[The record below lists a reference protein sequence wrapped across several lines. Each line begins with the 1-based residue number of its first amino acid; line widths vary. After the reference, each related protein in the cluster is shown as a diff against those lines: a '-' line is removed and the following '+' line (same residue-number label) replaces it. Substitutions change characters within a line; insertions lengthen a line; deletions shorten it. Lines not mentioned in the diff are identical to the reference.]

1 MVESTQSQDS
11 NLGTR
16 LQQDLKNDLIAGLL
30 VVIPLATTIW
40 LSSIVSKFVLTLV
53 TSVPKQLNPFITLN
67 PLLQDLINLTLGL
80 TVPLLAI
87 LLIGLM
93 ARNFVGRWLLEFGE
107 GTLSKIPVAGAV
119 YKTLKQLL
127 ETFLSNKSNRFR
139 RVVLVEYPREGLFSV
154 GFVTGDVG
162 STLQAEDGIRDVE
175 RSRGLGDVYKRQKLG
190 TVILV
195 ESTQSQD
202 SNLGTRLQ
210 QDLKNDLIAGL
221 LVVIPLATTIWL
233 SSIVSKFVLTLVTSV
248 PKQLNPFI
256 TLNPLL
262 QDLINLTLGL
272 TVPLLAILLIG
283 LMARNFV
290 GRWLL
295 EFGEGTLSKIP
306 VAGAVYKTL
315 KQLLETFLSNKS
327 NRFRRVVLVE
337 YPREGLFSVGFV
349 TGDVGPSLQSELDEK
364 LLSVFIPTAPNPTTG
379 WYTLVPESSVKDLA
393 ISVEDAFRTIISVG
407 IVNPDEKDSSSNPTF
422 SKLFSQLRAST
433 NTSST

>member
-1 MVESTQSQDS
+1 M
-11 NLGTR
+11 
-16 LQQDLKNDLIAGLL
+16 
-30 VVIPLATTIW
+30 
-40 LSSIVSKFVLTLV
+40 
-53 TSVPKQLNPFITLN
+53 
-67 PLLQDLINLTLGL
+67 
-80 TVPLLAI
+80 
-87 LLIGLM
+87 
-93 ARNFVGRWLLEFGE
+93 
-107 GTLSKIPVAGAV
+107 
-119 YKTLKQLL
+119 
-127 ETFLSNKSNRFR
+127 
-139 RVVLVEYPREGLFSV
+139 
-154 GFVTGDVG
+154 
-162 STLQAEDGIRDVE
+162 
-175 RSRGLGDVYKRQKLG
+175 
-190 TVILV
+190 V

-407 IVNPDEKDSSSNPTF
+407 IVNPDEKDSSSNPSF